1 MVLEDGDF
9 AVACVLSDHHTETL
23 GPIPVLVKERQRHTQ
38 RLRNPLPLLARQ
50 HHAAKLLVHGV
61 ALVEAQAILRDHIQL
76 PPKCREGLPIRRVRV
91 ARGMHIGPRAVDGR
105 VDGEG
110 CGVDRL
116 VTLDDLAGFVDEDE
130 VGDAEQAE
138 VRGERVEPWV
148 DQYRGRALSLRDA
161 AVLEAI
167 PSSTYRNGPS
177 ESDPSH

>member
-1 MVLEDGDF
+1 
-9 AVACVLSDHHTETL
+9 
-23 GPIPVLVKERQRHTQ
+23 
-38 RLRNPLPLLARQ
+38 
-50 HHAAKLLVHGV
+50 
-61 ALVEAQAILRDHIQL
+61 
-76 PPKCREGLPIRRVRV
+76 
-91 ARGMHIGPRAVDGR
+91 